1 MWPRLWITTSDAG
14 PESKCFRLVGQV
26 TQSGIITSPSSWH
39 KQSQTIQKRTYLACA
54 PTKQQAKL
62 ESWAVV
68 CPKPALHG
76 GHTYSDSWR
85 GVPLI
90 VNTGILDYRLH
101 KTCQYKTLGTVPGW
115 VGAWKIG
122 LICLA
127 WDSPLNQVNSGCTD
141 GIHFWIY
148 VASDHS
154 LGMAFLGICS

>member
-1 MWPRLWITTSDAG
+1 MI
-14 PESKCFRLVGQV
+14 PECGHGYESLLQMRDQRVNVLGFVGQV

-68 CPKPALHG
+68 CPKLALHG

-85 GVPLI
+85 GVPLS

-101 KTCQYKTLGTVPGW
+101 KTCQYKTLGTVPG
-115 VGAWKIG
+115 
-122 LICLA
+122 
-127 WDSPLNQVNSGCTD
+127 
-141 GIHFWIY
+141 
-148 VASDHS
+148 
-154 LGMAFLGICS
+154 